1 MVAVQTIH
9 LMSEETLI
17 AHTASSFRGGGLLQF
32 QGLSFSDE
40 TLYDDLNLDNEAEV
54 QFGMIGDKD
63 LQSDGLSNLRWV
75 NLAAS
80 T

>member
-1 MVAVQTIH
+1 MVAHRV
-9 LMSEETLI
+9 SV
-17 AHTASSFRGGGLLQF
+17 AADFSNSKAC
-32 QGLSFSDE
+32 LSLYVYSGEDE

-54 QFGMIGDKD
+54 QFGMTGDKD